1 MVNKRHSEGPE
12 GTTTSP
18 VEQEHHDGSDHS
30 AASNQTKDRFLR
42 SAVRGKEPEGKYLHG
57 IKKRGKRKMVDS
69 EEEHTDGHHEKKPA
83 MDHADDHHE
92 EKHAM
97 DHEVGH
103 HEEKHAMDHE
113 DDHHEKKHDMD
124 HEDDHHE
131 RRHVIDRPDTKF
143 HQVKNEANRGIV
155 EMLNEMAGKHF
166 LLGHQQKGIACE
178 TAAKSMR
185 ETEETIHPGTTTA
198 EHFRGIGEHTR
209 HYIDEFLETGKV
221 KHLEDL
227 RQQVNE
233 AGLA

>member
-12 GTTTSP
+12 GTATSP

-30 AASNQTKDRFLR
+30 AASNQTPKDHFLR
-42 SAVRGKEPEGKYLHG
+42 SAVRGKEPEGKYLLG
-57 IKKRGKRKMVDS
+57 TKKRGKRKMVDS
-69 EEEHTDGHHEKKPA
+69 EEEHPDGHHEK
-83 MDHADDHHE
+83 
-92 EKHAM
+92 KHAM

-103 HEEKHAMDHE
+103 HEEKHAMDDEDDHHEDDHHE
-113 DDHHEKKHDMD
+113 DDHHEKKHAMD

-131 RRHVIDRPDTKF
+131 RKHVIDRPDTKF

-166 LLGHQQKGIACE
+166 LLGHQQNGIACE

-185 ETEETIHPGTTTA
+185 ETEETIHPGTTSA

>member
-12 GTTTSP
+12 GTATSP

-30 AASNQTKDRFLR
+30 AASNQTPKDHFLR
-42 SAVRGKEPEGKYLHG
+42 SAVRGKEPEGKYLLG
-57 IKKRGKRKMVDS
+57 TKKRGKRKMVDS
-69 EEEHTDGHHEKKPA
+69 EEEHPDGHHEK
-83 MDHADDHHE
+83 
-92 EKHAM
+92 
-97 DHEVGH
+97 
-103 HEEKHAMDHE
+103 KHAMDHE
-113 DDHHEKKHDMD
+113 DDHHERK
-124 HEDDHHE
+124 
-131 RRHVIDRPDTKF
+131 HVIDRPDTKF

-166 LLGHQQKGIACE
+166 LLGHQQNGIACE

-209 HYIDEFLETGKV
+209 HYIDEFLDTGKV